1 MASKRNYSRYFII
14 LQEDE
19 KGYSTDNNKFPT
31 GYAKVERKNDKCK
44 ISYYVQNLKKSKDPY
59 YMMLICDRKT
69 DKRLVKLGPI
79 NIDDYGRAEVSYEY
93 SVENVANSSI
103 PMENIKG
110 ASIVRL
116 DGSTVYGIL
125 TGFVSGTKLNDWKSY
140 AVIEN
145 KERIEDSKE
154 DQTIENEQSAPV
166 QEEKAEENKK
176 EKVNQEEIIVKRE
189 ESEKKEENNIFDE
202 YEKNIE
208 NSKNINIKEN
218 RNSNDEEVL
227 EENKNDDK
235 AKIIEESKVTSVE
248 ENKDENEN
256 IEVKQEIEANSN
268 LNDSK
273 ESRNVE
279 EGHKDSLEE
288 DNLEENEEALK
299 ESKDDLKE
307 NKDSLEENRDYEK
320 EAESIKESTKE
331 LEKSEDVKS
340 ERRHDHKKDK
350 EEEEYCKEHK
360 EHKEQYKCEEKAD
373 YSTGILSDFFN
384 TLAYGLEEVK
394 GVCPE
399 VGKCKWHKVKY
410 KDLKNITPNMDFN
423 KYTIVYY
430 PMISYYP
437 YIQKY
442 GHYLMGYKCNSTGD
456 VKYLVYAIPG
466 TKAVHDQ
473 PFGGSTGFVTWVC
486 RDYGENRED
495 SVGYWLMFYDF
506 KNSRIV
512 VPVKR

>member
-19 KGYSTDNNKFPT
+19 RGYSTDSNKFPT

-69 DKRLVKLGPI
+69 DKRLLKLGPI

-125 TGFVSGTKLNDWKSY
+125 TGFVSGAKLDDWKSY

-145 KERIEDSKE
+145 KERIEESKE
-154 DQTIENEQSAPV
+154 NQAIENEQSAPV
-166 QEEKAEENKK
+166 QKDKAEENKQ
-176 EKVNQEEIIVKRE
+176 EKVNQEKVIVKRE
-189 ESEKKEENNIFDE
+189 DSEKKEENNIFDE

-208 NSKNINIKEN
+208 NSKNINIEEN
-218 RNSNDEEVL
+218 RNSNVEEVPK
-227 EENKNDDK
+227 ENKDDDK
-235 AKIIEESKVTSVE
+235 EKGIEESKITSAE
-248 ENKDENEN
+248 ENEDENV
-256 IEVKQEIEANSN
+256 EVEQEIEVNSN

-273 ESRNVE
+273 ERRNWE
-279 EGHKDSLEE
+279 E
-288 DNLEENEEALK
+288 
-299 ESKDDLKE
+299 E
-307 NKDSLEENRDYEK
+307 NKDSLEENRDDES
-320 EAESIKESTKE
+320 EAENVKDNTNEVE
-331 LEKSEDVKS
+331 ESEDVKLQK
-340 ERRHDHKKDK
+340 RKDHKKEKEK
-350 EEEEYCKEHK
+350 EEHCDEHK
-360 EHKEQYKCEEKAD
+360 EHYKCEDKAD
-373 YSTGILSDFFN
+373 YSSGALSGFFKK
-384 TLAYGLEEVK
+384 LAYGLEEVS
-394 GVCPE
+394 GICPE

-437 YIQKY
+437 YIKKH
-442 GHYLMGYKCNSTGD
+442 GHYLMGYKCDSSGN

-466 TKAVHDQ
+466 TKAIHDQ

-486 RDYGENRED
+486 KDYGENRED